1 MIEADCSFDNSYISL
16 EPMNFILAIYSFI
29 HKCNKYDRGIAILK
43 LVRYTSFEFSGTKDR
58 K

>member
-16 EPMNFILAIYSFI
+16 EPMNFILAIYSLI

-43 LVRYTSFEFSGTKDR
+43 LVRYTSFEF
-58 K
+58 